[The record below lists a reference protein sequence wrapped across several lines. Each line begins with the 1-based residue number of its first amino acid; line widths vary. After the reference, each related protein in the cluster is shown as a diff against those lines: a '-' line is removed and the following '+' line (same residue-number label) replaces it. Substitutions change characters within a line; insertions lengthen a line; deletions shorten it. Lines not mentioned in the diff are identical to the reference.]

1 MPFNETKKYRVVCYM
16 RVDVEVAEDTIY
28 DDVSDAQSDVD
39 SQSLMQPENIF
50 MIEEVNDVERT

>member
-16 RVDVEVAEDTIY
+16 RVDVEVDEDTLY
-28 DDVSDAQSDVD
+28 DSAEAAQGDVD